1 MKTAVLMLLLS
12 AALAVVP
19 TVGAAQPSA
28 TDKAERRTE
37 TAVGKTTSASKDGWI
52 TSKTK
57 IALYADD
64 RVSGNGINVD
74 TKNGAVTLRGKV
86 ASADEK
92 KAAEEITKGVEG
104 VSSVKNNLQVVPPS
118 QRKTVDRQDADIV
131 KAIKGRLKND
141 PALNGSDID
150 VRADKG
156 RVTLTGSAKS
166 LTARTRASEV
176 ARGVEGVKSVK
187 NEVEDK
193 T

>member
-1 MKTAVLMLLLS
+1 MKTAVLMLLS

-19 TVGAAQPSA
+19 TVGAAQSA
-28 TDKAERRTE
+28 TDKAERKTE

-74 TKNGAVTLRGKV
+74 TKNGTVTLRGKV
-86 ASADEK
+86 ASSDEK
-92 KAAEEITKGVEG
+92 KAAEEIAKGVDG

-131 KAIKGRLKND
+131 KAVKGRLKND

-166 LTARTRASEV
+166 LNARARASEL
-176 ARGVEGVKSVK
+176 ARGVDGVKSVK